1 MDNEPCSQDSLT
13 SLPIPL
19 IDEDA
24 ITESDSDEEAPE
36 EKDGEDDEP
45 LMFGDDWNELLA
57 RETEEDVALDME

>member
-1 MDNEPCSQDSLT
+1 M
-13 SLPIPL
+13 